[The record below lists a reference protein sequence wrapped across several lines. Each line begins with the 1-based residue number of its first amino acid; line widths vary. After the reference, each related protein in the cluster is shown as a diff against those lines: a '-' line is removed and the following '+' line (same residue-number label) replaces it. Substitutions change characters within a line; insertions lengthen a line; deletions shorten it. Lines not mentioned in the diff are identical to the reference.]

1 MMRKKLIFIFVI
13 LFFSFFFLIC
23 FFYFKANV
31 EKFNVQIE
39 QNIERNLSMNWGS
52 KEPKLFAEGYSS
64 DISNLSLNFEKFI
77 IEIPI
82 HEKSHILNFTE
93 RITFEECN
101 FKISL
106 IHLFLDLRC
115 KNFTTK
121 SNELIFDQ
129 KKQLFYSKN
138 FYFDS
143 DIFQRLFTRLRF
155 FDLKFNFKEVSI
167 NNDIT
172 QNIHGQLEFHNDK
185 NATLKIDDQLIE
197 FFNRAEG
204 LEIHHQNQKFF
215 FLNKNFFQHFWN

>member
-1 MMRKKLIFIFVI
+1 MD
-13 LFFSFFFLIC
+13 
-23 FFYFKANV
+23 
-31 EKFNVQIE
+31 
-39 QNIERNLSMNWGS
+39 WGS

-82 HEKSHILNFTE
+82 YEKAHILNFTE

-106 IHLFLDLRC
+106 IHLFSDLHC
-115 KNFTTK
+115 KNFTANTK
-121 SNELIFDQ
+121 ELIFEQ
-129 KKQLFYSKN
+129 KKQFFYSRN

-143 DIFQRLFTRLRF
+143 DIFQRLFTRFRF
-155 FDLKFNFKEVSI
+155 FDLKFHFKDVSI
-167 NNDIT
+167 NNEIT
-172 QNIHGQLEFHNDK
+172 QNINGQLEFHNDK

>member
-1 MMRKKLIFIFVI
+1 MSKKFIFIFLI
-13 LFFSFFFLIC
+13 LFFCFFFLIC

-39 QNIERNLSMNWGS
+39 QNIERNLSMDWGS
-52 KEPKLFAEGYSS
+52 REPKLFAEGYSS
-64 DISNLSLNFEKFI
+64 DISNLSINFEKFI

-82 HEKSHILNFTE
+82 HEKSHILNFIE

-101 FKISL
+101 FKISF
-106 IHLFLDLRC
+106 IHLFLDLHC
-115 KNFTTK
+115 KNLT
-121 SNELIFDQ
+121 SNPDELIFDQ
-129 KKQLFYSKN
+129 KNHLLYSTN

-143 DIFQRLFTRLRF
+143 NIFQRLFTRLRF
-155 FDLKFNFKEVSI
+155 FDLKFHFKEVSI
-167 NNDIT
+167 NSDII
-172 QNIHGQLEFHNDK
+172 QNINGQLEFHNDK
-185 NATLKIDDQLIE
+185 NATLTVADRLIE

>member
-1 MMRKKLIFIFVI
+1 
-13 LFFSFFFLIC
+13 
-23 FFYFKANV
+23 
-31 EKFNVQIE
+31 
-39 QNIERNLSMNWGS
+39 MN
-52 KEPKLFAEGYSS
+52 
-64 DISNLSLNFEKFI
+64 
-77 IEIPI
+77 
-82 HEKSHILNFTE
+82 
-93 RITFEECN
+93 
-101 FKISL
+101 KISP
-106 IHLFLDLRC
+106 
-115 KNFTTK
+115 
-121 SNELIFDQ
+121 ELIFDQ
-129 KKQLFYSKN
+129 KKQIFYSKN

>member
-31 EKFNVQIE
+31 KKFNVQIE
-39 QNIERNLSMNWGS
+39 QNIERNLSMDWGS

-82 HEKSHILNFTE
+82 HEKSHILNFIE

-101 FKISL
+101 YKISL
-106 IHLFLDLRC
+106 IHLFLDLYC
-115 KNFTTK
+115 KNFTARPNK
-121 SNELIFDQ
+121 LIFDQ
-129 KKQLFYSKN
+129 KKKVFYSKN

-143 DIFQRLFTRLRF
+143 DIFQRLFTRFRF
-155 FDLKFNFKEVSI
+155 FDLKFHFEDVSI
-167 NNDIT
+167 NNEIS
-172 QNIHGQLEFHNDK
+172 QNINGQLEFHNDK
-185 NATLKIDDQLIE
+185 NATLKIDDQFIK
-197 FFNRAEG
+197 FFNRSEG
-204 LEIHHQNQKFF
+204 LEIHYQNQIFF
-215 FLNKNFFQHFWN
+215 FLNQSFFQHFWN